1 MRRSIIR
8 YTILAVLLAGVP
20 AGLSAQGAQFALGGL
35 AQARG
40 LPIEISADQL
50 TVDQATGAS
59 VFSGNVVV
67 GQGDVRLA
75 ADSLRVEY
83 GRNDSRAINRLIGSG
98 GVTLATADDAAE
110 ADEAIYSVADGT
122 IQMTGNVMLTQ
133 GGNVLSGQR
142 LNVNLN
148 TGQGTIDGRV
158 RTILQPGR

>member
-1 MRRSIIR
+1 MRRPIS
-8 YTILAVLLAGVP
+8 YTILAVLLACAP

-35 AQARG
+35 AQARD

-75 ADSLRVEY
+75 AQSLRVEY
-83 GRNDSRAINRLIGSG
+83 GQADTGTINRLVGSG
-98 GVTLATADDAAE
+98 GVTLATLEDAAE
-110 ADEAIYSVADGT
+110 ADEAIYSVADST
-122 IQMTGNVMLTQ
+122 IEMTGNVMLMQ
-133 GGNVLSGQR
+133 GANVLSGDR
-142 LNVNLN
+142 LNINLN